1 MQLRADQLATHLAK
15 TLAPLYVLHGD
26 EPLLVIEAGDAI
38 RRAAREKGY
47 TEREVLVS
55 GPGFKWDSLML
66 AAGNLSLFG
75 GNKLV
80 DLRIPNGKPGR
91 DGGEALQRYSERL
104 SEGVLT
110 LVTLPQ
116 LDWGAR
122 KTAWLTALSQAG
134 VAIELNAPGLAELP
148 DWIAQRLARQSQS
161 AERAALEFIAAHV
174 EGNLLAAHQEIQKL
188 GLLHPP
194 GDLSLAQV
202 EDAVLNVARYDVDK
216 LRAALLDGDPARCA
230 RLLEGLR
237 GEDVAPPLL
246 LWAFASEIRA
256 LTALRSAQD
265 EGRPLAAALRA
276 ERVFDDR
283 RAAALQRAL
292 PRLRQPQLRAAL
304 LAAARIDRMIKGL
317 VKGDVWDEFLQL
329 ALRLTV
335 GRPSGRRP
343 KEVPV
348 GRQAP
353 KPG

>member
-1 MQLRADQLATHLAK
+1 VQLRADQLASHLEK

-38 RRAAREKGY
+38 RKAAREKGY

-55 GPGFKWDSLML
+55 GPSFKWDALTL

-91 DGGEALQRYSERL
+91 DGGEALQRYCARL
-104 SEGVLT
+104 AEGVAT

-116 LDWGAR
+116 MDWAAR
-122 KTAWLTALSQAG
+122 KTAWFGALGAAG
-134 VAIELNAPGLAELP
+134 VAVELNAPPLAELP
-148 DWIAQRLARQSQS
+148 DWIAGRLARQQHS
-161 AERAALEFIAAHV
+161 AERAALDFIAAHV

-188 GLLHPP
+188 GLLYPA
-194 GDLSLAQV
+194 GKLSLAQV

-216 LRAALLDGDPARCA
+216 LRAALLRGDAVRCA
-230 RLLEGLR
+230 RLLDGLR
-237 GEDVAPPLL
+237 GEDVAPPLI
-246 LWAFASEIRA
+246 LWAFASEIRVLA
-256 LTALRSAQD
+256 VLKAAAD
-265 EGRPLAAALRA
+265 AGRPLSAALRA

-292 PRLRQPQLRAAL
+292 PRFREGQLRVAL

-317 VKGDVWDEFLQL
+317 VRGDVWDEFLQL
-329 ALRLTV
+329 ALRLAIRK
-335 GRPSGRRP
+335 G
-343 KEVPV
+343 
-348 GRQAP
+348 
-353 KPG
+353 